1 MPPAPADRMG
11 RPAAAPRALLVE
23 APFEPL
29 QRARLAPALL
39 KAEVQQRGMP
49 CDVEHLGQSFAAL
62 LGRSEYLRLLSE
74 LPPGSLALDWVFA
87 EAVFGDSIPPPRAY
101 VADVLA
107 GDWRLPDE
115 LVELVLRA
123 RGLVAGFLRSA
134 LADIDWS
141 RYTVLGFS
149 ASVGQ
154 TVASLAVAKVVKE
167 AHPGAHVVF
176 GGPAWHGLM
185 GRRQLSEFHFVDAAC
200 EGDGDSTFPAYCL
213 WLATGCRGPRPK
225 GLLFPAPAGAGG
237 RPPAPPSMA
246 GLDALPTPDY
256 TDFYRALGLWG
267 GDTRVVQL
275 AAETSRGCWWAA
287 RRPCAFCGLNG
298 SSRRYRTKS
307 ADRIFSELQELDRR
321 WQPWLIDLVD
331 NVVPPA
337 FLNAALPRL
346 AAQPLNAR
354 LFFEARPELTRAE
367 LRLAA
372 RAGAHVQLGIESLS
386 QHVLD
391 LMRKGTEVA
400 GNLRQLRWCRDEGVP
415 VTWNLLHGVP
425 GETADDYRELR
436 RLLPALRRL
445 PPPEGRGPV
454 EVQRFSPYFDW
465 PAAFGIVNVRPA
477 FAYRYVYPFKETKL
491 RDIAYLFD
499 HQMAPSLR
507 PEEHP
512 RGEISAFLR
521 QTDEWIASAA
531 APVRLAC

>member
-1 MPPAPADRMG
+1 MG
-11 RPAAAPRALLVE
+11 DGAGSSRALLVE

-29 QRARLAPALL
+29 RRARLAPALL
-39 KAEVQQRGMP
+39 KAELQQRGMS
-49 CDVEHLGQSFAAL
+49 CDVEHLGPAFAAL
-62 LGRSEYLRLLSE
+62 LGRNDYERLIRE
-74 LPPGSLALDWVFA
+74 TPVGALALDWVFA
-87 EAVFGDSIPPPRAY
+87 AALFGSAIPAPGAY

-107 GDWRLPDE
+107 GHWGLSGE

-123 RGLVAGFLRSA
+123 RGLVTSFLRSA

-167 AHPGAHVVF
+167 AHPEAHVVF
-176 GGPAWHGLM
+176 GGPAWHGVM
-185 GRRQLSEFHFVDAAC
+185 GRRQLAEFLFVDAAC
-200 EGDGDSTFPAYCL
+200 EGDGDRVFPAYCL
-213 WLATGCRGPRPK
+213 WLAAGCRGQRPS
-225 GLLFPAPAGAGG
+225 GLLFRPSCGRGG
-237 RPPAPPSMA
+237 RSPAPPSTI
-246 GLDALPTPDY
+246 GLDALPAPDY
-256 TDFYRALGLWG
+256 ADYYRALALWG
-267 GDTRVVQL
+267 GDPGMVQL

-298 SSRRYRTKS
+298 RGRRYRPKS
-307 ADRIFSELQELDRR
+307 ADHILKELRELDRR

-337 FLNAALPRL
+337 FLREVLPRL
-346 AAQPLNAR
+346 AASPLAAR

-391 LMRKGTEVA
+391 LLGKGTDA
-400 GNLRQLRWCRDEGVP
+400 RGNLRELRWCRDEGVP

-425 GETADDYRELR
+425 GEAADDYRELR
-436 RLLPALRRL
+436 RMLPALRRL

-454 EVQRFSPYFDW
+454 EVQRFSPYFER
-465 PAAFGIVNVRPA
+465 PASFGFANVRPA
-477 FAYRYVYPFKETKL
+477 AAYRYVYPFRGPKL
-491 RDIAYLFD
+491 RDIAYLFAAD
-499 HQMAPSLR
+499 PAGPR
-507 PEEHP
+507 PEQGLERERVAFLH
-512 RGEISAFLR
+512 ELDQWISARPDGPGQDR
-521 QTDEWIASAA
+521 QVVA
-531 APVRLAC
+531 